1 MDRRCTPWLII
12 GIALALPL
20 RVESVCAQPAP
31 AAIEQV
37 APLTADERSL
47 VERVTLADQRIRAA
61 VGAGQVRVIAA
72 QVELDKSEAEAFLAG
87 TSSTP
92 PTRRVTVFVLG
103 TQTNKAV
110 RALVVPA
117 QNRVLAVEAL
127 SASDVPF
134 VRDDA
139 DQALALV
146 KANAGVRRAV
156 GADLDK
162 FVIVDSGSDARV
174 PFAAQVLP
182 LRSTAPNDPCTRDRC
197 VDVLFRTDNGYLGVR
212 AHVDLTTRAVIVVRG
227 GGQHP

>member
-1 MDRRCTPWLII
+1 MDRRRTCRLII
-12 GIALALPL
+12 GVALAALQPWM
-20 RVESVCAQPAP
+20 ESARAQPAP
-31 AAIEQV
+31 AAIEHI
-37 APLTADERSL
+37 APLTPDERSL
-47 VERVTLADQRIRAA
+47 VERITLADERIRSA
-61 VGAGQVRVIAA
+61 VGAGQVRVITA

-103 TQTNKAV
+103 AQTNKAV
-110 RALVVPA
+110 RALVAPA
-117 QNRVLAVEAL
+117 QNRVLAVEPL

-146 KANAGVRRAV
+146 KANAGVRSAV

-162 FVIVDSGSDARV
+162 FVVVDSGSDARV
-174 PFAAQVLP
+174 PFAAQILP

-197 VDVLFRTDNGYLGVR
+197 VDVLFRTENGYLGIR
-212 AHVDLTTRAVIVVRG
+212 AHVDLTTRAVSVIRG
-227 GGQHP
+227 GG